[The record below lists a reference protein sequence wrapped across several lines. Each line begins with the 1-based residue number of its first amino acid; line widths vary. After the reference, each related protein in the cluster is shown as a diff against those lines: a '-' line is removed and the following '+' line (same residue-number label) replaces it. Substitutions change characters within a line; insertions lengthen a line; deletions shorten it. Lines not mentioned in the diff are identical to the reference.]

1 MRLSLPNITSTLI
14 LHLADFPQASN
25 RTPKQRVFMKRVASG
40 EPTPLVTLF
49 GISRLRATDPNPLNL
64 HFRYLQMNERLGWFI
79 RSGFATRL
87 LTEWISYV
95 GIQGEEVGNNALK
108 VSDSEHSSLVWL
120 TQFTVNGLAC

>member
-1 MRLSLPNITSTLI
+1 MTRLEGVEHFAKTL
-14 LHLADFPQASN
+14 SM
-25 RTPKQRVFMKRVASG
+25 KQRVFMKRVASG

-49 GISRLRATDPNPLNL
+49 GIPRLRAIDPNPLTL

-87 LTEWISYV
+87 LTERISYV

-108 VSDSEHSSLVWL
+108 VSNSEHSSLVWL
-120 TQFTVNGLAC
+120 TQFTVNGLA